1 MTNQAE
7 VAVSNI
13 YANDTDTKK
22 LGSIRITVSGKLQVE
37 SNSEAYCD
45 YKVVVEGEFSAS
57 KEKSNEEFEKL
68 LWFNGASVLYSIA
81 RAKLETITAMIFAN
95 GKISL
100 PLVNMVELVKQ
111 QSAEAQEVQKGKND

>member
-1 MTNQAE
+1 M
-7 VAVSNI
+7 
-13 YANDTDTKK
+13 
-22 LGSIRITVSGKLQVE
+22 E